1 MTAFNYIGRDASGSQ
16 VKGSIDASSAAL
28 VAEQLSR
35 QRITPIS
42 IATAKNDKG
51 SSTENLSININL
63 DDLLGLNKVTLDD
76 LIIFCRQM
84 YALIRSGVPILR
96 AINGMAE
103 SCTSIRLKAALQNI
117 STQLEGGFQLSA
129 ALNQHKDIFSPLFV
143 SLIHVGENIGSLD
156 ETFLKLASY
165 FEREQETRKRI
176 KTALRYPSFV
186 LMAIGG
192 AMIIL
197 NIFVIPT
204 FAKLFARLGADLP
217 LATKMLIASSNF
229 FLDYWPHILIGFI
242 VFIFALKKYLKTPHG
257 TYWWD
262 KRKLKLPVVGGV
274 IERSILS
281 RFSHSFAIILRAG
294 VPMTSGLSLV
304 ADAVD
309 NSFMREKIITMR
321 SNIESGE
328 SLLRASAGS
337 TLFTPLVLQ
346 MIAVGEETGR
356 VDELLAEVGDYY
368 EREVNYEL
376 STLTARIEPI
386 MIGIVATMVLILALG
401 IFTPMWDMM
410 SAFKK

>member
-1 MTAFNYIGRDASGSQ
+1 MPTFKYIGRDANGSQ
-16 VKGSIDASSAAL
+16 VTGTIEADNSAV

-35 QRITPIS
+35 KRIIPIS
-42 IATAKNDKG
+42 IESEKKATAAVGAN
-51 SSTENLSININL
+51 NI
-63 DDLLGLNKVTLDD
+63 DIGDLLGFNQVSLDD
-76 LIIFCRQM
+76 LIVFCRQM
-84 YALIRSGVPILR
+84 YALVKSGVPILR

-103 SCTSIRLKAALQNI
+103 SSTSVKLKSALIDI
-117 STQLEGGFQLSA
+117 SAQLEGGFPLSTA
-129 ALNQHKDIFSPLFV
+129 MHKHPKLFTPLFV
-143 SLIHVGENIGSLD
+143 SLVHVGENTGNLD
-156 ETFLKLASY
+156 DAFLKLAGY

-186 LMAIGG
+186 LIALV
-192 AMIIL
+192 AALVIL

-204 FAKLFARLGADLP
+204 FANMFSRLGADLP
-217 LATKMLIASSNF
+217 WATKMLIASSNF
-229 FLDYWPHILIGFI
+229 FLNYWPHMLIASVVGF
-242 VFIFALKKYLKTPHG
+242 FSLRHYLKTSAG
-257 TYWWD
+257 MYFWD

-281 RFSHSFAIILRAG
+281 RFAHSFAIILRAG
-294 VPMTSGLSLV
+294 VPMTTGLTLV

-309 NSFMREKIITMR
+309 NTYMRDKIVSMR
-321 SNIESGE
+321 ANIESGE
-328 SLLRASAGS
+328 SLLRAAVTS

-368 EREVNYEL
+368 EREVDYEL

-386 MIGIVATMVLILALG
+386 MIAIVAGMVLILALG

-410 SAFKK
+410 SAFQGK